1 MLRRMQ
7 GPFPYIVLYVAL
19 YGAFG
24 AASPFWPKY
33 FETRS
38 LTSENI
44 ALLLG
49 AGMLVRLAAGP
60 AVGLLADRLQSL
72 RLMLAVCAAI
82 AALAAVALP
91 SAGSFSL
98 IFLVVLIQAAALAPT
113 TSLADGLSLNAA
125 KLTRTG
131 KRFEYGWIRGSAS
144 AAFILGTLTV
154 GQLIGQNDL
163 TPIIWI
169 NSALLAAAAAAT
181 ALLPSDT
188 AQDQSELGAL
198 QLPSGAPGLLRIASF
213 RNAIIVSALVFGSH
227 AVHDAFA
234 VIRWSNAGLKPWIIS
249 ILWSEAVAAEVLV
262 FFLVGPA
269 FLHRVGSRAA
279 ACLAAVAGIIRWSI
293 EGLTTSV
300 LPLAMLQPLHGA
312 TFALLHLACMHI
324 VTIVVPTSF
333 SATAQ
338 TFYAFGGGLATAL
351 LTLVSGT
358 LYNRY
363 GGAAFVPMA
372 VLCTIALPFAWFGLA
387 GIERN
392 PRSGPLMLRAD
403 PP

>member
-7 GPFPYIVLYVAL
+7 GPLPYIVLCVAL
-19 YGAFG
+19 YDAFG

-33 FETRS
+33 FESRS

-72 RLMLAVCAAI
+72 RLMLAVCAGI

-113 TSLADGLSLNAA
+113 TSLADGLSLLNAA

-198 QLPSGAPGLLRIASF
+198 QLPAGAPGLLRIASF

-234 VIRWSNAGLKPWIIS
+234 VIRWSNAGLKPWIIR
-249 ILWSEAVAAEVLV
+249 LV
-262 FFLVGPA
+262 FCGPK
-269 FLHRVGSRAA
+269 R
-279 ACLAAVAGIIRWSI
+279 
-293 EGLTTSV
+293 
-300 LPLAMLQPLHGA
+300 
-312 TFALLHLACMHI
+312 
-324 VTIVVPTSF
+324 
-333 SATAQ
+333 
-338 TFYAFGGGLATAL
+338 
-351 LTLVSGT
+351 
-358 LYNRY
+358 
-363 GGAAFVPMA
+363 
-372 VLCTIALPFAWFGLA
+372 
-387 GIERN
+387 
-392 PRSGPLMLRAD
+392 
-403 PP
+403 